1 MEIRLVP
8 LGTVE
13 VGFDEACTNK
23 VRHAETRPAK
33 FYYIQLVSLL
43 GCAREAVQVPEKQSV
58 RRKT

>member
-13 VGFDEACTNK
+13 VGFDEAYMNK

-33 FYYIQLVSLL
+33 FYYINWYHY
-43 GCAREAVQVPEKQSV
+43 
-58 RRKT
+58 